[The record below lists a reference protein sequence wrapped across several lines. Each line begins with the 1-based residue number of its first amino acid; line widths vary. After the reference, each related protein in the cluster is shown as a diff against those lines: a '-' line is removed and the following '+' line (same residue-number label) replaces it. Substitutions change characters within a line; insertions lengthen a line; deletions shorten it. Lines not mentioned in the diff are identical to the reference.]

1 MAKQKD
7 FSDSTEFFSTS
18 QSLSTDSSYFSKHVT
33 IQENPNVIK
42 PKTKLKGLSILI
54 KN

>member
-18 QSLSTDSSYFSKHVT
+18 QSLSTDSSNFSKRVT